1 MTEVLFDDD
10 DDDYTWLED
19 PYHDADDLAEHTM
32 QSPVFI
38 NQDLVFDID
47 GDWQDWQDWSETD
60 DDFYDQATSN
70 KKRRKLHHP
79 NDRKVASS
87 TTSKYPKAASIKGL
101 PQLSLDEPASACSD
115 EDNSFRN
122 RSIVRWKVRRKSP
135 ESPLLE
141 HGEQEKVS
149 ILKDWKKRFKLPP
162 SREEK
167 GNVPSSNGAQRA
179 VAVVIETRN
188 NLSVPTGSNQ
198 QPDLDNQALES
209 TTTLSH
215 RNKTSNLSGNAK
227 LKGSC
232 PPKQNGV
239 TGSRKRKLSPS
250 PETTSGPVPKRQSIR
265 QSDAVGQRKVIAQAG
280 QKRRAHEVGDDQEPQ
295 DRKAKTK
302 RSNDNA
308 TKDDVRPKHTD
319 DTLRKAKDSRSKP
332 SNNSAAKEN
341 ARPKLPNTAATKKE
355 NTKSKSSGNAATKEN
370 VQPKA
375 SAMERRSTRRK

>member
-1 MTEVLFDDD
+1 
-10 DDDYTWLED
+10 
-19 PYHDADDLAEHTM
+19 DDLAEHTM

-38 NQDLVFDID
+38 NQDLVFDLD
-47 GDWQDWQDWSETD
+47 GDWVDWEDWSEVD
-60 DDFYDQATSN
+60 DDFYDQVTSN
-70 KKRRKLHHP
+70 KKRRNLRHP
-79 NDRKVASS
+79 DDRKVASS

-101 PQLSLDEPASACSD
+101 PQLSLDEAASASSD

-135 ESPLLE
+135 ELPLLE

-198 QPDLDNQALES
+198 QPDLDNQALKS

-215 RNKTSNLSGNAK
+215 RNQASKPSGDTNLRCPN
-227 LKGSC
+227 
-232 PPKQNGV
+232 PPKQNGTSV
-239 TGSRKRKLSPS
+239 SRKRKLSPS
-250 PETTSGPVPKRQSIR
+250 PNPGPKPASKRQSTR
-265 QSDAVGQRKVIAQAG
+265 RNDTNSQHRLTAQVG
-280 QKRRAHEVGDDQEPQ
+280 QKRKAHEVGDDQGPQ
-295 DRKAKTK
+295 DKKAKTK

-319 DTLRKAKDSRSKP
+319 DALRKAKDIRSTP
-332 SNNSAAKEN
+332 SDNTAAKEN
-341 ARPKLPNTAATKKE
+341 ARPKLSITVATKKE
-355 NTKSKSSGNAATKEN
+355 NTKSKSSGKAATKEN
-370 VQPKA
+370 VQPEA
-375 SAMERRSTRRK
+375 SAMGRRSTRRK

>member
-1 MTEVLFDDD
+1 
-10 DDDYTWLED
+10 
-19 PYHDADDLAEHTM
+19 M

-38 NQDLVFDID
+38 NQDIVFDLE

-60 DDFYDQATSN
+60 DDFYDQATPN
-70 KKRRKLHHP
+70 KKLRKLRHP
-79 NDRKVASS
+79 DDRKVASP
-87 TTSKYPKAASIKGL
+87 TTSKYPIAAPIKGL
-101 PQLSLDEPASACSD
+101 PQLSLDEPAFASSD

-122 RSIVRWKVRRKSP
+122 PSIVRWKVRQNSP
-135 ESPLLE
+135 KLPLLE

-149 ILKDWKKRFKLPP
+149 ILKDWKERFKPPP
-162 SREEK
+162 SREEV
-167 GNVPSSNGAQRA
+167 GNATSSNGAQRA

-188 NLSVPTGSNQ
+188 SPSAPAGSNQ
-198 QPDLDNQALES
+198 KRDLDNQALKS

-239 TGSRKRKLSPS
+239 TVSRKRKLSPS
-250 PETTSGPVPKRQSIR
+250 PETRSGPVPKRQSIR

-295 DRKAKTK
+295 DRKAKMK
-302 RSNDNA
+302 RSDDNA

-319 DTLRKAKDSRSKP
+319 DAPRKAKDIRSKP
-332 SNNSAAKEN
+332 SHNAAAKKEN
-341 ARPKLPNTAATKKE
+341 ARRKLPDTVATKKE
-355 NTKSKSSGNAATKEN
+355 NTKPETSGNAAAKEN